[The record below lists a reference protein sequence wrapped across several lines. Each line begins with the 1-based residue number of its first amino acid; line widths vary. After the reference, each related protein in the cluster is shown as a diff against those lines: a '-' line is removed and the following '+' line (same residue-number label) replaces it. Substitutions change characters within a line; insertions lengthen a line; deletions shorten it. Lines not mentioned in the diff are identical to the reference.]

1 MTGKGLRE
9 VLTRV
14 FDLERSRPNPRGEGQ
29 EPSAA
34 LRNRVHFFLIS
45 YADVCQ
51 TLGIRIQNGS
61 RSGKQVRHA
70 GESRR
75 MHDSSRANKDYI
87 LDRLGP
93 AVDG

>member
-34 LRNRVHFFLIS
+34 LRNRVRSDPEMFAPLE
-45 YADVCQ
+45 DV
-51 TLGIRIQNGS
+51 LSPS
-61 RSGKQVRHA
+61 R
-70 GESRR
+70 
-75 MHDSSRANKDYI
+75 
-87 LDRLGP
+87 
-93 AVDG
+93 